1 MAVKIEKGGWAI
13 IFTLGLGLVGYS
25 LNKYGILDKL
35 IPGAKVRESTEI
47 GKIDLPTATTT
58 AASNVTAASLPG
70 SKRGCDNKDEIRFYH
85 WAWNAQMGMM
95 FATGGPQSSD
105 GSLMCKEGANVR
117 FVREDDAG
125 KMQEALVAFATELKG
140 GSRNPSK
147 GAHFVAIMGD
157 GAATFLKGLNDTL
170 KKLGP
175 DYTAKVVG
183 SAGYSRGEDKF
194 VGPPAWKQNPQA
206 SRGGLVAG
214 YLRDGDWNIA
224 QKWLGDNS
232 LCNNPDEKTYDPKCL
247 NWVAASDYID
257 AGEKYISG
265 YCEERAVVDKGK
277 KTGEKK
283 RVCVNGVVT
292 WTPGDVNVAK
302 KKGGLVSIVSTK
314 EYSAQMPNVIIGIDK
329 WMKDNRATV
338 EGMLKATFDG
348 GDQVKAHPAALKH
361 AAQVSTVVYHESN
374 ADYNYWERY
383 YNGVTETDKQGLQV
397 ELGGSTV
404 NNLADN
410 LLLFGLTKGSANV
423 FAATYQVFG
432 DIVVKQYPDL
442 VPSYYPVAEILDT
455 SYIENIAAKTGTSM
469 TPATVPSFSASDKVA
484 NVVSRRAWNIT
495 FDTGKATFTA
505 HAKTDLDQMLKD
517 LLVAGSTSVEIHGHT
532 DSVGDA
538 NANMQLSE
546 ARSFA
551 VKKWLEEQSSVNF
564 PEGRLRVFAHGQQ
577 NPVAPNSTDDGRAK
591 NRRVEIVIGTTK

>member
-1 MAVKIEKGGWAI
+1 MAVRIEKGGWAV
-13 IFTLGLGLVGYS
+13 IFALGLGLVGYS
-25 LNKYGILDKL
+25 LNRYGLLDKL
-35 IPGAKVRESTEI
+35 IPGAKVRESTDV
-47 GKIDLPTATTT
+47 GKIDLPTVAITGS
-58 AASNVTAASLPG
+58 SNVAPVSMPG
-70 SKRGCDNKDEIRFYH
+70 SKRGCDDKPEVRFYH

-95 FATGGPQSSD
+95 FATGGPQSAD
-105 GSLMCKEGANVR
+105 GSLMCKEGANIR

-140 GSRNPSK
+140 GSKNPSK

-175 DYTAKVVG
+175 DYTAKIVG

-194 VGPPAWKQNPQA
+194 MGPPAWKANPQA

-224 QKWLGDNS
+224 QKWLGDNG

-314 EYSAQMPNVIIGIDK
+314 EYSAQMPNAIIGIDR
-329 WMKDNRATV
+329 WMQDNRSTV

-348 GDQVKAHPAALKH
+348 GDQVKSHPGALKH

-383 YNGVTETDKQGLQV
+383 YNGVLETDKQGLQV

-410 LLLFGLTKGSANV
+410 LLLFGLARGSANV
-423 FAATYQVFG
+423 FAATYSVFG

-442 VPSYYPVAEILDT
+442 VPSYYPFSEVADT
-455 SYIENIAAKTGTSM
+455 SYIEAIASRAGTSLA
-469 TPATVPSFSASDKVA
+469 PASVPQFSPSDKMT

-495 FDTGKATFTA
+495 FDTGKATFSGA
-505 HAKTDLDQMLKD
+505 AKSDLDQMLKD
-517 LLVAGSTSVEIHGHT
+517 LLVAGSTAVEIHGHT

-546 ARSFA
+546 ARAFA
-551 VKKWLEEQSSVNF
+551 VKKFLEESSSVNF
-564 PEGRLRVFAHGQQ
+564 PEGRVRIFAHGQQ
-577 NPVAPNSTDDGRAK
+577 NPVAPNASEDGRAK
-591 NRRVEIVIGTTK
+591 NRRVEIVIGTTR